1 MSDMAMIE
9 SLKLLFNVTARKP
22 ELSARFTGCVPDLFS
37 ILSRQKLPV
46 PPLQVPVNSIINALM
61 NMHITEET
69 CPTETQIQQLV
80 DILDRSMKAYPEAEL
95 DQAATPLLTLL
106 RKIQESASPDVRKH
120 MGGLLLPDEEARAKP
135 LGQGESLPA
144 RLLRL
149 SISPSLMNLRESI
162 SALLYELSDSNP
174 TTFIHNVGYGYA
186 AGFLST
192 HKIEVPESMMRADAQ
207 GADIN
212 PVTGQRLA
220 AESGDSEP
228 EMTDEEKERE
238 AERLFVLFERL
249 KATGVVD
256 VENPV
261 HQAMREGRFDN

>member
-1 MSDMAMIE
+1 MNDMALTE
-9 SLKLLFNVTARKP
+9 TLKLLYNVTAKRP
-22 ELSARFTGCVPDLFS
+22 ELAIRFASSVPDLFS
-37 ILSRQKLPV
+37 ILSHQKLPA
-46 PPLQVPVNSIINALM
+46 PPLQGSVSATINALM
-61 NMHITEET
+61 NMQISPET
-69 CPTETQIQQLV
+69 CPAKAQVEQLI
-80 DILDRSMKAYPEAEL
+80 DILDRSTKAYPESEL
-95 DQAATPLLTLL
+95 EQIATPLLLLL
-106 RKIQESASPDVRKH
+106 RKIQMKASSDLRKQ
-120 MGGLLLPDEEARAKP
+120 MQSLLLPNEEDRSKP
-135 LGQGESLPA
+135 LGQGDSLPS

-149 SISPSLMNLRESI
+149 SISPALVNLRESI
-162 SALLYELSDSNP
+162 STLLYELSDSDP
-174 TTFIHNVGYGYA
+174 TTFIHNIGYGYA
-186 AGFLST
+186 AGYLST
-192 HKIEVPESMMRADAQ
+192 HKIEVPETMMKADAQ

-220 AESGDSEP
+220 TEPTDPEP